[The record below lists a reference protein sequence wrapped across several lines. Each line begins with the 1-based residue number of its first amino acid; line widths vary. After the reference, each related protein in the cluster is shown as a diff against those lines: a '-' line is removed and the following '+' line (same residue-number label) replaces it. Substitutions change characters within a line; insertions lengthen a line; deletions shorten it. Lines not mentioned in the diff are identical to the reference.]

1 MRVLIGIALAAL
13 LLLRSGTTAL
23 AVDPSLRIS
32 QYAHTRWTVREGAF
46 RDSIGAMAQTPDGYL
61 WLGTQF
67 GLLRFDGVRYV
78 LWEPPPGQHL
88 PSLNIRSLF
97 SARDGRLWIGTR
109 LGLASWKDGSLT
121 LHHDVTG
128 QVGSIFE
135 DRNGTVWAGTRSPP
149 PGKLCAFR
157 TDGVQCYGEHGEFGA
172 RASSVYGDHAGN
184 LWVGSENALWR
195 WKPGPANRYPLVNFE
210 SSHGIVETD
219 EGVLVIAE
227 RDRLRQLVGGKLVEY
242 QPSIKRLN
250 TQFAHMLRDRDGALW
265 IGTLDRGL
273 IRVHRDQVDL
283 FSRADGLSSN
293 YVRGLLEDR
302 EGNIWV
308 STDNGLDRFSYT
320 AVSTISAD
328 HGLSEGTPWSVL
340 PASDG
345 SVWVGTVSGLNRL
358 KDGRITVYRKEG
370 RPLPREQPGSA
381 RRVVTGAGLPHD
393 LIQSLFEDNRQR
405 IWVSTHL
412 GVVVFEHGRFSP
424 IDGLRSGVRAFA
436 GDNAGNVWVSD
447 EATLTHVVDRRVVG
461 RIPWTRLDSQVPADL
476 MRRDPHG
483 GGLWLAFR
491 DGSGVRYVKD
501 GRVVVKYDA
510 AKGLGR
516 GTVGGLQLDDDGTL
530 WVSTEGGLSRI
541 ENGRVHTLTAKDGL
555 PCDPVH
561 WTIEDDDHAFWL
573 YTACGLARVAR
584 SELEAWAAETKKY
597 GAATHQIKARLLDD
611 PDGVRVHAMPGTY
624 TPQVGKSIDG
634 KLWFLPWDGV
644 SVLDPRRLPFNPLPP
659 PVHIEQVTADRKVYA
674 STPGLRLPPHVRDLS
689 IDFTALSFVAPE
701 KVHFRYILEGQDPAW
716 KEVVNDR
723 RAQYSNLPHG
733 QYRFRVQA
741 SNNSGVWNE
750 QGAVLQFAIAP
761 AYYETRWFQA
771 ACAAAI
777 VGLFWTADRR
787 RVRHVV
793 RQLNLTVEAR
803 VDERTRIARELHDTL
818 LQSFQGLLLMFQ
830 TALQMLPHRPVE
842 ARQRLERALE
852 QATAATTEARHAVQG
867 LRASSIETT
876 DPVGCLQTIVA
887 ELTREQG
894 DSAPAIR
901 VVAQGTPRRLKPVVG
916 DEVYRIA
923 GEAVRNALRHAAARH
938 IAAEIHYEDR
948 RFQVRVRDDGRGFD
962 EQANRRDLPG
972 HFGLRG
978 MRERAETIGGGLE
991 VWSNPGVGTEVVL
1004 TIPAVIAYAPSSSRG
1019 TRAARFG

>member
-1 MRVLIGIALAAL
+1 M
-13 LLLRSGTTAL
+13 
-23 AVDPSLRIS
+23 
-32 QYAHTRWTVREGAF
+32 
-46 RDSIGAMAQTPDGYL
+46 
-61 WLGTQF
+61 
-67 GLLRFDGVRYV
+67 
-78 LWEPPPGQHL
+78 
-88 PSLNIRSLF
+88 N
-97 SARDGRLWIGTR
+97 
-109 LGLASWKDGSLT
+109 
-121 LHHDVTG
+121 
-128 QVGSIFE
+128 
-135 DRNGTVWAGTRSPP
+135 
-149 PGKLCAFR
+149 
-157 TDGVQCYGEHGEFGA
+157 
-172 RASSVYGDHAGN
+172 
-184 LWVGSENALWR
+184 
-195 WKPGPANRYPLVNFE
+195 NFE

-219 EGVLVIAE
+219 EGALVIAE
-227 RDRLRQLVGGKLVEY
+227 RDRLRQLVGEKVVESH
-242 QPSIKRLN
+242 PGINRLN

-265 IGTLDRGL
+265 IGTFDRGL

-308 STDNGLDRFSYT
+308 ATDNGLDRFSYT

-393 LIQSLFEDNRQR
+393 LIQSLFEDHRQR
-405 IWVSTHL
+405 IWVATHL

-424 IDGLRSGVRAFA
+424 IDGLRSGVQAFA
-436 GDNAGNVWVSD
+436 GDDAGNVWVSD
-447 EATLTHVVDRRVVG
+447 EATLTHVVDRRVVE

-501 GRVVVKYDA
+501 GRVVAVYDA

-516 GTVGGLQLDDDGTL
+516 GMVGGLQLDDDGTL

-541 ENGRVHTLTAKDGL
+541 ENGRVHTLTAKNGL

-584 SELEAWAAETKKY
+584 SELEAWAAETKKH
-597 GAATHQIKARLLDD
+597 GAATHPIKARLLDD
-611 PDGVRVHAMPGTY
+611 PDGVRVHAMPGNY

-634 KLWFLPWDGV
+634 RLWFLPWDGV
-644 SVLDPRRLPFNPLPP
+644 SVLDPRRLPFNALPP

-701 KVHFRYILEGQDPAW
+701 KVHFRYILEGQDPEW

-723 RAQYSNLPHG
+723 RAHYSNLPHG
-733 QYRFRVQA
+733 HYRFRVQA

-777 VGLFWTADRR
+777 VGLFWTAHRR

-876 DPVGCLQTIVA
+876 DPVGCLRTIVA

-938 IAAEIHYEDR
+938 IAAEIRYDDR

-962 EQANRRDLPG
+962 EQANRRDLPAG

-1004 TIPAVIAYAPSSSRG
+1004 TIPAAIAYAPSSSRG
-1019 TRAARFG
+1019 THAARFG